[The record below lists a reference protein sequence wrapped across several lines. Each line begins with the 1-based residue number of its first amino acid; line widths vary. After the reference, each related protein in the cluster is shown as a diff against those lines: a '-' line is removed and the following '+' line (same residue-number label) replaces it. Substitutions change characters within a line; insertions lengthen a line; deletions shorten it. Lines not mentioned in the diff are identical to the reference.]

1 MLDLTKFSSKYFV
14 RSMDERDADRI
25 LALCRGNSLFYE
37 YAQAEPT
44 LEQVLG
50 DLRISP
56 PGVDMQYKYY
66 LGFFDG
72 KTLVA
77 VMDIIDGYPN
87 PEIAFIGFFMVD
99 AALQGRGNGSFII
112 METAEYLRSIG
123 KTAIRLGIDAD
134 NPQSSA
140 FWRKNGFIT
149 VSEVDNDG
157 HTILLTEKAMIDC
170 KNVL

>member
-1 MLDLTKFSSKYFV
+1 MIDFIKFSSKYFV

-56 PGVDMQYKYY
+56 PGVDMQDKYY

-77 VMDIIDGYPN
+77 VMDIIDGYPE
-87 PEIAFIGFFMVD
+87 PSIAFIGFFMVD

-112 METAEYLRSIG
+112 METEEYLRSIG
-123 KTAIRLGIDAD
+123 KTAIRLGIDSD
-134 NPQSSA
+134 NPQSNA
-140 FWRKNGFIT
+140 FWRKNGFFTIA
-149 VSEVDNDG
+149 EVDNEG
-157 HTILLTEKAMIDC
+157 HTILLAEKSFD
-170 KNVL
+170 

>member
-1 MLDLTKFSSKYFV
+1 MLDYVKLNNKYLV
-14 RSMDERDADRI
+14 RRMTERDAELI
-25 LALCRGNSLFYE
+25 LSLCRGNSLFYE

-56 PGVDMQYKYY
+56 PGVDMQDKYY

-72 KTLVA
+72 ETLVA

-99 AALQGRGNGSFII
+99 AALQGLGNGSFII

-123 KTAIRLGIDAD
+123 KTAIRLGIDSD
-134 NPQSSA
+134 NPQSNA
-140 FWRKNGFIT
+140 FWRKNGFLTIA
-149 VSEVDNDG
+149 EVDNEG
-157 HTILLTEKAMIDC
+157 HTILLAEK
-170 KNVL
+170 KL